1 MLVCWVYQIFLIA
14 LLFSVSSSKFVGPG
28 FMFNADCGWWL
39 RSAAGLP
46 TELWGSRFAKHPILT
61 PLVTGMG
68 YFASFVERISSCIY
82 APYAAMALFLLLLHL
97 AIAVLLSMVWNTFQR
112 LSDLRSERI
121 RLFLPIV
128 GLSSVAFLV
137 ALPESFGIAMALLLT
152 CWTMVFS
159 AVCRNV
165 NISRSRIIA
174 AAFVCGGCTTT
185 NALAP
190 IVNGVITKGGLSPDG
205 KSVKWEGGRFNRW
218 VATLTFAFIGSLLIL
233 GICCY
238 HTVNIRE
245 VVQGFLPSALKE
257 PLGYFN
263 FRLVRDPIKGML
275 YSLWGTVAPVI
286 PPIPTFRLFGLTRGL
301 TYEPVSF
308 RQFSLFQWPG
318 ILAWW
323 TVIAHGICSRWE
335 RHERFLTISCFAWL
349 IWNLVFHNLWGD
361 EFFLFSPHWV
371 WCLWLLFGMG
381 FRKLKSRIVPVVA
394 ACIILAQV
402 IGWVSL
408 LRAANIA
415 AGGNAPINKLLADLD
430 Q

>member
-1 MLVCWVYQIFLIA
+1 MLVCWAYQVFLIA
-14 LLFSVSSSKFVGPG
+14 LLFSVSGSKFVGPG

-39 RSAAGLP
+39 RCAAGRP

-61 PLVTGMG
+61 PLVTVMG
-68 YFASFVERISSCIY
+68 YFASFVEHISSCIY
-82 APYAAMALFLLLLHL
+82 IQYAAMALLLLLLHL
-97 AIAVLLSMVWNTFQR
+97 AVAVLLSVAWNTFQM
-112 LSDLRSERI
+112 LSDLRLERI

-128 GLSSVAFLV
+128 ALSTVAFIV
-137 ALPESFGIAMALLLT
+137 ALPESFGIAMALLLAS
-152 CWTMVFS
+152 WTMVFS
-159 AVCRNV
+159 AVRRNV
-165 NISRSRIIA
+165 SFSLRSIIA

-190 IVNGVITKGGLSPDG
+190 IMNGVIRRGIIPS
-205 KSVKWEGGRFNRW
+205 SRW
-218 VATLTFAFIGSLLIL
+218 VATLTFASLGSLLIL
-233 GICCY
+233 VICCY
-238 HTVNIRE
+238 HATNIHE
-245 VVQGFLPSALKE
+245 VLYDILPSALKE
-257 PLGYFN
+257 PFGYFN
-263 FRLVRDPIKGML
+263 FRLVRNPIQGAL

-286 PPIPTFRLFGLTRGL
+286 PPKPAFGSFGLTKGL

-308 RQFSLFQWPG
+308 CQFSLFQWPG

-323 TVIAHGICSRWE
+323 TVIAHGIFSRWE
-335 RHERFLTISCFAWL
+335 RHERYLAISCFAWL

-381 FRKLKSRIVPVVA
+381 FCKLKPRIAPVVA
-394 ACIILAQV
+394 ACVILAQV

-415 AGGNAPINKLLADLD
+415 AG
-430 Q
+430 